1 MSSNLCARL
10 SDLKRRDYRGRSSEE
25 HSAHAHPSDRFYWIV
40 AGVLAVVTALEVGLF
55 IVNEQHLIAKWLE
68 VALLLILSTIK
79 GAAVVMFFMHL
90 KGDAGIFKFVFL
102 VPLAFATTLLLSF
115 MVLFSDHV
123 GIAG

>member
-1 MSSNLCARL
+1 MADHREQHTAHTQ
-10 SDLKRRDYRGRSSEE
+10 GE
-25 HSAHAHPSDRFYWIV
+25 HGHSDRFYWIV
-40 AGVLAVVTALEVGLF
+40 AGVLVVVTAMEVGLF
-55 IVNEQHLIAKWLE
+55 VVNEQELIAKWIE
-68 VALLLILSTIK
+68 VALLLVLSTIK

-115 MVLFSDHV
+115 MVLFSGHV

>member
-1 MSSNLCARL
+1 VA
-10 SDLKRRDYRGRSSEE
+10 GHSEE
-25 HSAHAHPSDRFYWIV
+25 HGAHTHPSDRFYWIV

-115 MVLFSDHV
+115 MALFSEHV

>member
-1 MSSNLCARL
+1 MAGHHEEQSSYAH
-10 SDLKRRDYRGRSSEE
+10 GE
-25 HSAHAHPSDRFYWIV
+25 HSHSDRFYWLV
-40 AGVLAVVTALEVGLF
+40 AGVLAVVTALEVALF

-68 VALLLILSTIK
+68 VTLLLILSTIK

-115 MVLFSDHV
+115 MVLFSGHV

>member
-1 MSSNLCARL
+1 MA
-10 SDLKRRDYRGRSSEE
+10 GHSEE

-68 VALLLILSTIK
+68 VTLLLILSTIK